1 MITKGYNRNLG
12 DPLAGPRETGLRSVN
27 SAHRGDGTDGKL
39 GVGSV
44 HSRGNITPKRDESQ
58 TTETLEGTDRHT
70 KCNKE
75 TPTIRR
81 DGEKTETK
89 LLHITKVSQENPSY
103 RFTSLASLLTKEYLA
118 SCFSELE
125 KDKATGADGV
135 SVEEY
140 GKNRSENIEGVI
152 ARMKQ
157 MSYRPQAVRRVYIP
171 KENGGKRPLGI
182 PAVEDKMVQKG
193 IAKILEAIFEPAFLT
208 TSYGFRK
215 GRSQHDALSKA
226 DNVIASRPVNYVIDA
241 DIQGFFDSVDHKWLV
256 KFLEHRIEDRN
267 LIWLIVRFLKSGILE
282 EGKYWSTEQGT
293 PQGGIISPILSNIY
307 LHYVLDLWIE
317 KKIKKECRGYVEIIR
332 YADDFIIGVERKE
345 EAAAILQA
353 LRERLQSFGLTLS
366 EAKTRIVRF
375 GRKAT
380 KEENSTRREDKP
392 GTFDFLGFTH
402 FNDRTRKGSYKVGR
416 KTSKKKFK
424 MKMKGMNEW
433 IRDVRCRLS
442 PKEIWKVMKVK
453 LIGHYRYYGVSGNY
467 RMIANYHYHA
477 LRKLFYW
484 LNRRSQ
490 RQNFNWE
497 SFRRYLIKYPL
508 PRPKIYVN
516 LYALAPLK

>member
-1 MITKGYNRNLG
+1 
-12 DPLAGPRETGLRSVN
+12 
-27 SAHRGDGTDGKL
+27 
-39 GVGSV
+39 
-44 HSRGNITPKRDESQ
+44 
-58 TTETLEGTDRHT
+58 
-70 KCNKE
+70 
-75 TPTIRR
+75 
-81 DGEKTETK
+81 
-89 LLHITKVSQENPSY
+89 
-103 RFTSLASLLTKEYLA
+103 
-118 SCFSELE
+118 
-125 KDKATGADGV
+125 
-135 SVEEY
+135 
-140 GKNRSENIEGVI
+140 VI
-152 ARMKQ
+152 A
-157 MSYRPQAVRRVYIP
+157 
-171 KENGGKRPLGI
+171 
-182 PAVEDKMVQKG
+182 
-193 IAKILEAIFEPAFLT
+193 T
-208 TSYGFRK
+208 
-215 GRSQHDALSKA
+215 
-226 DNVIASRPVNYVIDA
+226 RPVNYVIDA
-241 DIQGFFDSVDHKWLV
+241 DIQGFFDSVDHQWLV
-256 KFLEHRIEDRN
+256 KFLEHR
-267 LIWLIVRFLKSGILE
+267 
-282 EGKYWSTEQGT
+282 
-293 PQGGIISPILSNIY
+293 
-307 LHYVLDLWIE
+307 
-317 KKIKKECRGYVEIIR
+317 
-332 YADDFIIGVERKE
+332 ADDFIIGVEHKE

-380 KEENSTRREDKP
+380 KEENATRREDKP
-392 GTFDFLGFTH
+392 GTFVTH

-433 IRDVRCRLS
+433 LREVRCRLS

-467 RMIANYHYHA
+467 RMIANSHYNA